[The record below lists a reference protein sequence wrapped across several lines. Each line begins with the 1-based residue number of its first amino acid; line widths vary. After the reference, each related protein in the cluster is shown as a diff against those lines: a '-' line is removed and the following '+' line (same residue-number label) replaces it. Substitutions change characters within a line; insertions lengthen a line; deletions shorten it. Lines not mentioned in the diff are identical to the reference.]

1 MDALSSQALAWW
13 ARPREL
19 TDDDYKAWYVVPLL
33 VLLALGATVVL
44 GALAWCMIHGQ
55 NLGFVV
61 NVGAGKYGIMCVAR

>member
-1 MDALSSQALAWW
+1 MDTWSAQVLGWW
-13 ARPREL
+13 ARLRAL
-19 TDDDYKAWYVVPLL
+19 TADDYKAWYVVPLL

-44 GALAWCMIHGQ
+44 GALAWCMVHGQ